1 MLFTQCVILKP
12 HLVFTNI
19 PLNGTIYSYIKTSP
33 FHAGVAS
40 VFYSLFVRNQMHRSQ
55 DMTKLCYQVTQVKTN
70 NVSGSI
76 FLAKRSI
83 RFDLSNLFSF
93 DISLC
98 FLQYLLD
105 NLLFGSITLRIQIHC
120 IRLVAAFVNRGHAF

>member
-1 MLFTQCVILKP
+1 MCYIEAPFNFHKYTTKRNYLQLHK
-12 HLVFTNI
+12 NI
-19 PLNGTIYSYIKTSP
+19 SISCGCS
-33 FHAGVAS
+33 VAS
-40 VFYSLFVRNQMHRSQ
+40 VFHSLFVRNQMHRSQ
-55 DMTKLCYQVTQVKTN
+55 DMTKLCYQVTQFKPN